1 MNTKINEL
9 KLINIKLPSSIQ
21 TLVDL
26 TEKNKLIELKKEN
39 EEYKNL
45 LSLKDKEISRLNDL
59 NKSNQKEKSQ
69 LKKKQLKIDSGNN
82 DLKDSSVNEKE
93 SKIELKVYNINEE
106 KPKKVK
112 KRRLRV
118 IITEK

>member
-39 EEYKNL
+39 EEYKN
-45 LSLKDKEISRLNDL
+45 DIE
-59 NKSNQKEKSQ
+59 EF
-69 LKKKQLKIDSGNN
+69 KKMNEGLKIWMKN
-82 DLKDSSVNEKE
+82 
-93 SKIELKVYNINEE
+93 
-106 KPKKVK
+106 
-112 KRRLRV
+112 
-118 IITEK
+118 